1 MDCPFCGNKEDT
13 GNRCLACGM
22 NKDSFNPPCKET
34 VPEEKK
40 VVPIKEVKEV
50 KKKGKK

>member
-22 NKDSFNPPCKET
+22 NKDSFNPPCKEVELKET
-34 VPEEKK
+34 
-40 VVPIKEVKEV
+40 EVKVEEV
-50 KKKGKK
+50 VVKSKKKKK